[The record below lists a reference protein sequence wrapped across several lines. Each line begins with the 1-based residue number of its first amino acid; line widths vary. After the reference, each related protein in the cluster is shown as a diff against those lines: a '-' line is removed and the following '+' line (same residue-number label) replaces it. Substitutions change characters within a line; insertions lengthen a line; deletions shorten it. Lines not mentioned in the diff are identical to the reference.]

1 MTTYAQRI
9 IRLNK
14 EYTANDFF
22 TTAEDME
29 KVEEALG
36 LKPMT
41 ELELR
46 NIRDMYVL
54 ITSNGIDR
62 ADERKESRR
71 LMNNLQSVTA
81 VIDNMM
87 WMKGYEV

>member
-22 TTAEDME
+22 TTAEDMK

-62 ADERKESRR
+62 ADEKGEIRR

-81 VIDNMM
+81 VIDNMLF
-87 WMKGYEV
+87 MKGYEV

>member
-1 MTTYAQRI
+1 MRTYAQRI
-9 IRLNK
+9 IALNK

-22 TTAEDME
+22 TTAEDMK

-62 ADERKESRR
+62 ADEREESRR

>member
-22 TTAEDME
+22 TTAEDMK

-62 ADERKESRR
+62 ADEKEESRR

-81 VIDNMM
+81 VIDNMLF
-87 WMKGYEV
+87 MKGYEV

>member
-1 MTTYAQRI
+1 MKTYAQRI

-62 ADERKESRR
+62 ADEREESRR
-71 LMNNLQSVTA
+71 LMNNLQSVIA

>member
-22 TTAEDME
+22 TTAEDMK

-62 ADERKESRR
+62 ADEKGETRR

-81 VIDNMM
+81 VIDNMLF
-87 WMKGYEV
+87 MKGYEV